1 MLGGRKLEIAA
12 AKGSGLDKFDVSFF
26 TASCDTV
33 KTNTRYAKEL
43 KLDYPILSDP
53 EKNVAKSY
61 GVVHDKRTVPERWTF
76 YVGKD
81 GTIKHIEKQVNA
93 GKHAGQI
100 VNTLKKLGVAQR

>member
-81 GTIKHIEKQVNA
+81 GTINHIEKNVNA
-93 GKHAGQI
+93 GKHADQI
-100 VNTLKKLGVAQR
+100 VTTLKKLGVSQR

>member
-1 MLGGRKLEIAA
+1 MA
-12 AKGSGLDKFDVSFF
+12 FF
-26 TASCDTV
+26 TASCDSL

-43 KLDYPILSDP
+43 RLDYPILSDP

-81 GTIKHIEKQVNA
+81 GKIQHIEKKVNA
-93 GKHAGQI
+93 GKHAGQ
-100 VNTLKKLGVAQR
+100 VVATLKALGVAQR

>member
-1 MLGGRKLEIAA
+1 MNIAA
-12 AKGSGLDKFDVSFF
+12 AKGSGLDKFDVAFF

-33 KTNTRYAKEL
+33 KTNTRYATEL

-53 EKNVAKSY
+53 EKGVAKSY

-81 GTIKHIEKQVNA
+81 GKIQHIEKKVNA
-93 GKHAGQI
+93 AKHAGQI
-100 VNTLKKLGVAQR
+100 IATLKDLGVPQR